1 MPSIKAANPVNR
13 GSVGRAMRS
22 RPFAN
27 LWFLLIV
34 FLLLAT
40 LFVALIFFHWFTQLS
55 NRFNDLANLECQA
68 AETAYETGGPQK
80 LDSVMQEHELKSD
93 VRAYLFGP
101 GGHNLG
107 SGPDRAM
114 LLSEKPLFLRILER
128 IEGKRASVLK
138 GRIVPQTSN
147 YECVVVTPDLE
158 DVEAYSDRA
167 VILLGFLAVLCYGM
181 AGYVVVRM
189 RRLETAIRS
198 FGTGKLEIRLRS
210 NNRDPIRNLS
220 EAFNQMAGQVES
232 LVDAHKRLCVDL
244 SHELR
249 SPLTRLKL
257 AIGLARSGTHG
268 ALEQIELEA
277 SRLNDLVDQLLDVAR
292 AEVDPT
298 TIHPESI
305 DIESLITEVVDEC
318 SIEARERG
326 CEMELRLESP
336 GAISGDPELLRRAIE
351 NPLRNAIR
359 HSPPGA
365 PVEVTCDGDAEFAV
379 ISIRDRGPGVP
390 DAAIQ
395 RIFKP
400 FYRVES
406 DRDRDTG
413 GSGLGLAIA
422 ERVVTL
428 HHGTVKAENEVPGLK
443 IEIRLPRRG

>member
-1 MPSIKAANPVNR
+1 MKKGLVRRIIPKRLVL
-13 GSVGRAMRS
+13 
-22 RPFAN
+22 N
-27 LWFLLIV
+27 LWALIV
-34 FLLLAT
+34 IFLVLAT
-40 LFVALIFFHWFTQLS
+40 CFVGTIFFYRLTQWGS
-55 NRFNDLANLECQA
+55 TFNALTSFECEA
-68 AETAYETGGPQK
+68 AASAYQTGGPQK
-80 LDSVMQEHELKSD
+80 LESVMRQHEKESG
-93 VRAYLFGP
+93 VRAYLFDQDGR
-101 GGHNLG
+101 NL
-107 SGPDRAM
+107 SVGPDRAA
-114 LLSEKPLFLRILER
+114 LLSVQPFYLRALARLRGRPI
-128 IEGKRASVLK
+128 GAARA
-138 GRIVPQTSN
+138 VPGET
-147 YECVVVTPDLE
+147 YPCVVVTY
-158 DVEAYSDRA
+158 DVEHGAFFGSRA
-167 VILLGFLAVLCYGM
+167 VLLLAFLALLCYGI
-181 AGYVVVRM
+181 AGFVILRM

-210 NNRDPIRNLS
+210 NSRDPLRNLS
-220 EAFNQMAGQVES
+220 EAFNQMAGQVET
-232 LVDAHKRLCVDL
+232 LVDAHKRLCIDV

-268 ALEQIELEA
+268 AFEQIDLEA

-298 TIHPESI
+298 TIHPENI
-305 DIESLITEVVDEC
+305 DMETLISEVVDEC

-326 CEMELRLESP
+326 CEMELRLEGA

-365 PVEVTCDGDAEFAV
+365 PVEVTCNGDPDFAV

-413 GSGLGLAIA
+413 GSGLGLAIV
-422 ERVVTL
+422 ERVVAL
-428 HHGTVKAENEVPGLK
+428 HRGSVKAENIAPGLK
-443 IEIRLPRRG
+443 VEIRLPRH